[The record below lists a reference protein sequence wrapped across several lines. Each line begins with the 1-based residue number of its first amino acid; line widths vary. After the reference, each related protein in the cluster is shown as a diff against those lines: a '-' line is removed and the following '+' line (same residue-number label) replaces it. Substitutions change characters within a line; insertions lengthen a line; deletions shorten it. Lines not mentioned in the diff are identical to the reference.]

1 MTMPRHLAVLQ
12 QLLPSDGYDVSG
24 PELVVELT
32 ALAQQLDDLQDNG
45 DQLLL
50 VIEPEK
56 FPALLGLWEEA
67 YGLPDRC
74 DTVFTPSIEARF
86 AALRAKRRAQAD
98 FSIPYLTDYAEKL
111 GYAGTTITNNRMATC
126 ADPCD
131 RGLYGERH
139 RALVDVHVPAVRP
152 QRTATCA
159 DPCFGPLRQ
168 YDDMRIECA
177 FRAIELAHV
186 LFRFFYGEE

>member
-1 MTMPRHLAVLQ
+1 MTTPRHLPVLQ
-12 QLLPSDGYDVSG
+12 QALPDDVYDRNG
-24 PELVVELT
+24 PELLVELK
-32 ALAQQLDDLQDNG
+32 ALAQQLDDLQDNAG
-45 DQLLL
+45 ILLL
-50 VIEPEK
+50 AQVPEDY
-56 FPALLGLWEEA
+56 PALLPLWEEA

-74 DTVFTPSIEARF
+74 DVALAPSMEARF

-98 FSIPYLTDYAEKL
+98 FSVPYLIDYADKL
-111 GYAGTTITNNRMATC
+111 GYPDTTITKVRMATC

-139 RALVDVHVPAVRP
+139 RSLIDVHVKADRP

-186 LFRFFYGEE
+186 LFRFYYGES